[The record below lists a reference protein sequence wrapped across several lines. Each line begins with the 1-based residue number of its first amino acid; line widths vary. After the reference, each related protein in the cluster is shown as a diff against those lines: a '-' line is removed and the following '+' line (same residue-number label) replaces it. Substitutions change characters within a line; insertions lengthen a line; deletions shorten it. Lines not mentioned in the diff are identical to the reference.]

1 MIAFQGREHSRPNGF
16 NGMELDVIDLGLI
29 DYERA
34 WKLQDEYAAE
44 IAEGK
49 RPPTLLLLEH
59 PHVYTFGRKGHAEN
73 LLWNEEQLK
82 EKGIATYWVD
92 RGGDVTYHG
101 PGQLVG
107 YPLIP
112 LTPLRPAR
120 SPAESFELENSSA
133 RPVRSDYVGYV
144 RKLEEMLIGAL
155 MHFRIA
161 AGQRSGKSG
170 VWIQADVHSRCPRC
184 KPEDRQK
191 PAKIAAIGVK
201 VDARGITRHGF
212 ALNVDPE
219 MEYWD
224 GIIACGLNE
233 PVVSLA
239 DLMEPVP
246 SMALVKDEI
255 TRSFR
260 AVFGQADLPSA

>member
-1 MIAFQGREHSRPNGF
+1 
-16 NGMELDVIDLGLI
+16 MELVVEDLGLI
-29 DYERA
+29 EYEKA

-44 IAEGK
+44 IAEGE

-59 PHVYTFGRKGHAEN
+59 PHVYTFGRRGKQEN
-73 LLWNEEQLK
+73 LLWSEEQLK
-82 EKGIATYWVD
+82 EKGVDIHWVD

-112 LTPLRPAR
+112 LGRVN
-120 SPAESFELENSSA
+120 AENRLPEA
-133 RPVRSDYVGYV
+133 DYVGYV

-155 MHFRIA
+155 MQFGVA
-161 AGQRSGKSG
+161 AGQRSGLTG

-184 KPEDRQK
+184 KPEDKMK

-201 VDARGITRHGF
+201 VDARGVTRHGF

-219 MEYWD
+219 MELWD
-224 GIIACGLNE
+224 GIIACGLSE

-239 DLMEPVP
+239 DLLIAPPAM
-246 SMALVKDEI
+246 SDVKKQVE
-255 TRSFR
+255 TSFR
-260 AVFGQADLPSA
+260 DVFSAK

>member
-1 MIAFQGREHSRPNGF
+1 MKFIVE
-16 NGMELDVIDLGLI
+16 DLGLI
-29 DYERA
+29 EYETA

-73 LLWNEEQLK
+73 LLWNEDQLRQ
-82 EKGIATYWVD
+82 KGISTHWVD

-107 YPLIP
+107 YPLIS
-112 LTPLRPAR
+112 LGKLNN
-120 SPAESFELENSSA
+120 ENKLPEA
-133 RPVRSDYVGYV
+133 DYVGYV
-144 RKLEEMLIGAL
+144 RKLEKTLIAAL
-155 MHFRIA
+155 MRFGLG
-161 AGQRSGKSG
+161 AGQRSGLTG

-184 KPEDRQK
+184 RPEDKEK

-212 ALNVDPE
+212 ALNVNPD
-219 MEYWD
+219 MDYWD
-224 GIIACGLNE
+224 GIIACGLSE

-239 DLMEPVP
+239 DLLYPVP
-246 SMALVKDEI
+246 AMERVKAEVAAAFHQMFDDEK
-255 TRSFR
+255 
-260 AVFGQADLPSA
+260 

>member
-1 MIAFQGREHSRPNGF
+1 MNNFIVE
-16 NGMELDVIDLGLI
+16 DLGLI
-29 DYERA
+29 DYETA

-59 PHVYTFGRKGHAEN
+59 PHVYTFGRKGNSDN
-73 LLWNEEQLK
+73 LLWNEDQLK
-82 EKGIATYWVD
+82 EKGISTYWVD

-112 LTPLRPAR
+112 LGKLNQDNRLPD
-120 SPAESFELENSSA
+120 
-133 RPVRSDYVGYV
+133 SDYVGYV
-144 RKLEEMLIGAL
+144 RRLEEMLIGVL
-155 MHFRIA
+155 MQYGIG
-161 AGQRSGKSG
+161 AGQRPGKTG
-170 VWIQADVHSRCPRC
+170 VWIQADVHSRCIHC

-201 VDARGITRHGF
+201 VDAKGVTRHGF
-212 ALNVDPE
+212 ALNVNPD

-224 GIIACGLNE
+224 GIIPCGLPE

-239 DLMEPVP
+239 DLLDPVP
-246 SMALVKDEI
+246 SMQDVKEKVKN
-255 TRSFR
+255 SFIQI
-260 AVFGQADLPSA
+260 FT